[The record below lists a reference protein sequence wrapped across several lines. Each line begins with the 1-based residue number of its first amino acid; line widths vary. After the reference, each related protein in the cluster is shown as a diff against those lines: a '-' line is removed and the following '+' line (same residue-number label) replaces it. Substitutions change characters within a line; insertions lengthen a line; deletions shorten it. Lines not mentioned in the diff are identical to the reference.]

1 MSMPVSYWTLLVICP
16 LVFLAGLLD
25 AVVGGGGL
33 VSLPAYLLA
42 GLPPHSAIA
51 TNKLSSCI
59 GTVASTGRFIKNKC
73 VDWPTAIPSAALAV
87 LGSIAG
93 ANLVLGV
100 SDVAIRYVMLA
111 LIPVLAFVVLKKR
124 DLSGA
129 ELAPVSRRRQF
140 LIVLAASLVV
150 GMYDGFYGPGTGTFL
165 LLAFTQLARMPL
177 NIAAGNVKVANLS
190 SNVGSLVVFLING
203 QAILPVGLVAA
214 VFALAGHFL
223 GAGLLL
229 KNGSKIVKPFILVVL
244 GLLFIRLI
252 YDLVS
257 TAA

>member
-1 MSMPVSYWTLLVICP
+1 MAWSYWSLLIICP
-16 LVFLAGLLD
+16 LVFLASLLD
-25 AVVGGGGL
+25 AVAGGGGL
-33 VSLPAYLLA
+33 ISLPAYLLA
-42 GLPPHSAIA
+42 GLPPHNAIA

-87 LGSIAG
+87 LGSVAG
-93 ANLVLGV
+93 ANLVLGI
-100 SDVAIRYVMLA
+100 SDNAIRYVMLV

-124 DLSGA
+124 DLAGA

-140 LIVLAASLVV
+140 IVILTAALVV

-165 LLAFTQLARMPL
+165 LLAYTQLARLPL
-177 NIAAGNVKVANLS
+177 NLAAGNVKIANLS
-190 SNVGSLVVFLING
+190 SNVGSLIVFLING
-203 QAILPVGLVAA
+203 QTILPLGLIAA
-214 VFALAGHFL
+214 VFALSGHFL

-244 GLLFIRLI
+244 GLLFVRLI
-252 YDLVS
+252 YDLFL
-257 TAA
+257 AGA

>member
-1 MSMPVSYWTLLVICP
+1 MTWSYWSLLIICP
-16 LVFLAGLLD
+16 LVFLASLLD
-25 AVVGGGGL
+25 AVAGGGGL
-33 VSLPAYLLA
+33 ISLPAYLLA
-42 GLPPHSAIA
+42 GLPPHNAIA

-93 ANLVLGV
+93 ANLVLGI
-100 SDVAIRYVMLA
+100 SDNAIRYVMLV

-124 DLSGA
+124 NLSGA
-129 ELAPVSRRRQF
+129 ELEPVSRKRQF
-140 LIVLAASLVV
+140 IVILTAALVV

-165 LLAFTQLARMPL
+165 LLAYTQLARLPL
-177 NIAAGNVKVANLS
+177 NQAAGNVKIANLS
-190 SNVGSLVVFLING
+190 SNVGSLIVFLING
-203 QAILPVGLVAA
+203 QTILPLGLIAA
-214 VFALAGHFL
+214 VFALSGHFL

-229 KNGSKIVKPFILVVL
+229 KNGSRIVKPFILVVL

-252 YDLVS
+252 YDLFL
-257 TAA
+257 A